1 MFFSMFA
8 FGNLTNNI
16 VHTRLNICHF
26 IFRMNHNKNK
36 HPYIN
41 KVKGYLSLDIVGS
54 GTDV

>member
-1 MFFSMFA
+1 
-8 FGNLTNNI
+8 
-16 VHTRLNICHF
+16 
-26 IFRMNHNKNK
+26 MNHNKNK